1 MAENDIGAALDLTI
15 RSLRDGI
22 RQLGIEAAL
31 PVLEGWEERLSSL
44 DSPELAAVAENL
56 AALRSH
62 LSADDFDP
70 NAVRRLLITLGKQ
83 VQVVANGPAG
93 TQVGMEKLTRLS
105 ILLARE
111 GESLSGR

>member
-1 MAENDIGAALDLTI
+1 VAEDDIGAALERTA

-22 RQLGIEAAL
+22 RKLGIEAAL
-31 PVLEGWEERLSSL
+31 PVIEGWKEKLSSL
-44 DSPELAAVAENL
+44 DNPELAAVTEKL
-56 AALRSH
+56 TALRSH

-70 NAVRRLLITLGKQ
+70 NAVGQLLIDLGKQ

-93 TQVGMEKLTRLS
+93 TQAGMERLTRLS
-105 ILLARE
+105 IRLARE

>member
-1 MAENDIGAALDLTI
+1 MAENDIGAALDRTT

-31 PVLEGWEERLSSL
+31 PVIESWEEKLSSL

-56 AALRSH
+56 AALRRH
-62 LSADDFDP
+62 LSADEFDP
-70 NAVRRLLITLGKQ
+70 NTVGQLLITLGKQ
-83 VQVVANGPAG
+83 IQVVANGPAG
-93 TQVGMEKLTRLS
+93 TQAVMERLTQLS
-105 ILLARE
+105 IRLARE

>member
-1 MAENDIGAALDLTI
+1 VTENDIGASLDSTT

-31 PVLEGWEERLSSL
+31 PVIEAWEERLSSL
-44 DSPELAAVAENL
+44 DSPELATVAENL

-62 LSADDFDP
+62 VSAEDFDP
-70 NAVRRLLITLGKQ
+70 NAVGRLLIALGKQ

-93 TQVGMEKLTRLS
+93 TQAGMERLTRLS
-105 ILLARE
+105 ILLARQ
-111 GESLSGR
+111 GESLMGR